1 MEIHTNNPKVK
12 NTEGK
17 VIYHKMS
24 CIEFCK
30 TIRDQIHLGAKILSD
45 PLPASRRMLE
55 SPYRSV
61 VLSKP
66 EGAARQD
73 VDLHSLETIEKA
85 LMHYERIKVMKM
97 PVDQEDLQDFQYV
110 DEMLLQSTLNELG
123 ISWEV

>member
-1 MEIHTNNPKVK
+1 MLIYSNNPKVREK
-12 NTEGK
+12 YRPAHYEPMQIQSFLK
-17 VIYHKMS
+17 RV
-24 CIEFCK
+24 
-30 TIRDQIHLGAKILSD
+30 RDQIHCGAKLLSD

-85 LMHYERIKVMKM
+85 LMQYERIKGMKM
-97 PVDQEDLQDFQYV
+97 PVDQEVLQDFQYV

-123 ISWEV
+123 VSWEV